1 MANKPIVT
9 IGVDSSEFDRF
20 TKAFED
26 YQAKLEEMPAAW
38 ERVNTAMGEGSE
50 AGKALASGALTAR
63 EAIALAGAQAAIV
76 AEALRDAVKA
86 QEELGDKS
94 HATNKKMGELGKTV
108 KGLAG
113 DIAGVGR
120 WVLRLGAGALTGL
133 GIGGILGGLGIGELA
148 NAAYTRSRTATG
160 YGLTPG
166 QLASFNVNAQPFLT
180 PAALQGAASAQLS
193 YQSAPYLQM
202 LGIDF
207 RRAQSMN
214 AADLAFEMLR
224 GAAKN
229 WNDAQRQ
236 GLPPGSSPLVKAY
249 EALGGNLED
258 VRRAAN
264 AGPGALSA
272 AQGAYR
278 RDIGSLGFDA
288 STAAAW
294 TRFKIQ
300 LDRAGLQIE
309 SVFIRRLAPLVPEFT
324 QLSKDVINAIA
335 GFVESK
341 DFGKLI
347 SAMKEGLQNF
357 VQWIEGPEPRRLW
370 AGLTMIAGEIMAVAE
385 KLKWLVPENQAKM
398 LPPEPGH
405 REAGYGR
412 PGAMTFDLGG
422 ALWVDK
428 GTGTTYDPMSN
439 TWTDK
444 NGNVYDPKTKKWL
457 PSRWKQLGGL
467 LGDAW
472 KRFVRWKLGHDP
484 GSGYQPENN
493 PLDITTG
500 QDARGRL
507 LFARYSSTDEG
518 IRAGARRLG
527 QYPHDWGTKTL
538 AAALPL
544 WSGLTAPAD
553 RDKALGYIGNVE
565 KWSGVSRN
573 TNIADLTRAQ
583 LAAVVA
589 AMSRMEG
596 TDVVTPEQAMR
607 ALYGKT
613 PQAAV
618 RKPRTNPHYK
628 APIRVSVTNS
638 TSARVAV
645 SANAVAVG

>member
-1 MANKPIVT
+1 VANKPIVT

-148 NAAYTRSRTATG
+148 NAAYNRSRTATG

-357 VQWIEGPEPRRLW
+357 VHWIEGPEPRRLW
-370 AGLTMIAGEIMAVAE
+370 AGLTLIAGEIMAVAE
-385 KLKWLVPENQAKM
+385 KLKWLDPGHQASAI
-398 LPPEPGH
+398 PPEPGH
-405 REAGYGR
+405 REPGYGKMG
-412 PGAMTFDLGG
+412 PMTFDAAKG
-422 ALWVDK
+422 LWVDNS
-428 GTGTTYDPMSN
+428 TGSVYDPMSGV
-439 TWTDK
+439 WQDK
-444 NGNVYDPKTKKWL
+444 RGYQYDPKTKTWQSTGFKRIGEL
-457 PSRWKQLGGL
+457 AWKAANFLTWGGL
-467 LGDAW
+467 GELI
-472 KRFVRWKLGHDP
+472 P
-484 GSGYQPENN
+484 GAAGTSANN
-493 PLDITTG
+493 PLNMETTG
-500 QDARGRL
+500 G
-507 LFARYSSTDEG
+507 LFKHYATLADG
-518 IRAGARRLG
+518 IRAGAALLEN
-527 QYPHDWGTKTL
+527 YPKNWGTKTL
-538 AAALPL
+538 AEAIPL
-544 WSGLTAPAD
+544 WSGTTKDPVNREAYLSH
-553 RDKALGYIGNVE
+553 LE
-565 KWSGVSRN
+565 QWSGVSRR
-573 TNIADLTRAQ
+573 TNIADLTREQ
-583 LAAVVA
+583 LARVVA
-589 AMSRMEG
+589 AMARQEG
-596 TDVVTPEQAMR
+596 EGNNVTPEMVMQ